1 MNTIEQAVAGLTAR
15 RHEIL
20 RELET
25 VNATL
30 QMYAEIQQGGAGHTS
45 ATTTTTTTTTS
56 LSPRSAK
63 KNTKGIHSDETREK
77 ISRSAKVAWVLRR
90 ARALEGRKAK
100 KAS

>member
-45 ATTTTTTTTTS
+45 ATTTTTTTTS